1 MLSGHQAPPGSNTP
15 SASGNNTPD
24 GVASNADNDGTQP
37 PQLPATGTQAVRTM
51 QDLIAALNQTMGDG
65 GLGDDPR
72 TVRQARKLM
81 QSYVSHS
88 NDWSRYAVY
97 QEGTRYTRSL
107 VDDGNGK
114 YNLLILVWGE
124 EQSSPIHD
132 HAGSHCMM
140 KLLAGELNEDLY
152 AWPKQPSASATL
164 RLKRTAP
171 LRPNSVA
178 YMSDKL
184 GLHRIVNPSPGS
196 KAVSL
201 HLYSPPYDMCKVF
214 NEQTGASVQSRCAA
228 ERLRNPAAPSSAAER
243 PSSPFVYTTCSPAT
257 AAAAA
262 GNMLSQQ
269 ASSSALT
276 ST

>member
-1 MLSGHQAPPGSNTP
+1 MLSGHQAPSTSNTP
-15 SASGNNTPD
+15 SATGNNTPD
-24 GVASNADNDGTQP
+24 GVARDTHDVAAPPLPVSGTQP
-37 PQLPATGTQAVRTM
+37 VKTM
-51 QDLIAALNQTMGDG
+51 QDLIAALNQTMGDS
-65 GLGDDPR
+65 GLGDDPG

-152 AWPKQPSASATL
+152 AWPKQSPLSTL

-171 LRPNSVA
+171 LKTNSVA

-184 GLHRIVNPSPGS
+184 GLHRIVNPSAGT

-228 ERLRNPAAPSSAAER
+228 ERLRNPAAPSASR
-243 PSSPFVYTTCSPAT
+243 PSSPFVYTCSTAT
-257 AAAAA
+257 AAGVS

-276 ST
+276 SM